1 MKISIHDLA
10 LEAFVPMLQSL
21 SNFLDKAAQHA
32 TASKLSPSILVN
44 ARLAP
49 DMYPLAQQVQLC
61 CNVAEDATAR
71 LTGREAPRA
80 EDNEQALDDL
90 KTRIAKTIHY
100 LQATQA
106 AAFDGAETRE
116 IRIDLPEAA
125 GVFVMTG
132 LQFLRD
138 WALPNF
144 YFHVVTAYD
153 ILRHNGVDL
162 GKRDYLSQVA
172 RYIRPS

>member
-1 MKISIHDLA
+1 MS
-10 LEAFVPMLQSL
+10 
-21 SNFLDKAAQHA
+21 
-32 TASKLSPSILVN
+32 

-49 DMYPLAQQVQLC
+49 DMYPLAQQVQLS
-61 CNVAEDATAR
+61 CNVAEDSTAR
-71 LTGREAPRA
+71 LTGREAPRV
-80 EDNEQALDDL
+80 EDNDQTLDAL
-90 KTRIAKTIHY
+90 KPRVAKTIRH
-100 LQATQA
+100 LQAVQA
-106 AAFDGAETRE
+106 PAFEGAEDRE
-116 IRIDLPEAA
+116 IRIDLPEAN
-125 GVFVMTG
+125 GVFVMNG
-132 LQFLRD
+132 LQYLRD